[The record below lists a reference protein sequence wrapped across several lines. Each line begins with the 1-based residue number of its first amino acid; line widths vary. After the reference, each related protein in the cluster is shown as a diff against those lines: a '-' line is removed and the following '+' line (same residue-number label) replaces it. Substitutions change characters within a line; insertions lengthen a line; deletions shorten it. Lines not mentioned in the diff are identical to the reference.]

1 MSDLRIVLVGKIG
14 AGKTSAGNTILGRK
28 FRSEGAICVKRQGEV
43 AGRQV
48 TVVDTPGWDRVNMQ
62 RTSEQVKQEIVR
74 SASLC
79 PPGPHAFLL
88 VIPVGEFPEREKK
101 TVKKHLHLLGE
112 RAWRHMMVLFTSEE
126 ELRDAAIKEH
136 IEREGESLRWLLEQC
151 GNRYHFLSSAP
162 GCPRTQVTG
171 LLEKVEQMVEENCG
185 DFYLP
190 QVYYDIIESRTP
202 RELTELRVKYEEREE
217 QLKQRF
223 RKKEEDMKKKF
234 EEEWSRRENE
244 LMSRIRQRRGS
255 VDIPPNLSGDRGD
268 EEPNEQKQEQIKE
281 PEIQRG
287 ELLEAVRMGYR
298 EEAMALLKYYMKP
311 ALVVLIAVIGA
322 LIGAIGG
329 AHRGVI
335 GAVVG
340 VPIGVVIALL
350 ISALVRSEARAARGN
365 DASLSVREPLSPSHR
380 EPSLQTASASTS

>member
-1 MSDLRIVLVGKIG
+1 MSELRIVLVGKIG

-28 FRSEGAICVKRQGEV
+28 EFRSEGAICVKRQGEV

-62 RTSEQVKQEIVR
+62 RTPEQVKQEIVR

-101 TVKKHLHLLGE
+101 TVKKHLYLLGE

-126 ELRDAAIKEH
+126 ELRDTAIEER
-136 IEREGESLRWLLEQC
+136 IEKEGESLRWLLEKC

-162 GCPRTQVTG
+162 DCPRTQVTE
-171 LLEKVEQMVEENCG
+171 LLKKVEQMVEENCG

-223 RKKEEDMKKKF
+223 RKKEEEMKKKF
-234 EEEWSRRENE
+234 EEEFSRRENE
-244 LMSRIRQRRGS
+244 LMSRKRSRSI
-255 VDIPPNLSGDRGD
+255 DIPPNLSGDRGD
-268 EEPNEQKQEQIKE
+268 EELNEQKQERIKE

-298 EEAMALLKYYMKP
+298 EEAIALLKYYMKP
-311 ALVVLIAVIGA
+311 ALVVLLSVIGA
-322 LIGAIGG
+322 LIGAI
-329 AHRGVI
+329 
-335 GAVVG
+335 
-340 VPIGVVIALL
+340 
-350 ISALVRSEARAARGN
+350 E
-365 DASLSVREPLSPSHR
+365 
-380 EPSLQTASASTS
+380 